1 LFYGSILGIFII
13 AFSFK
18 KIGGDA
24 TFFAAIV
31 AEAVV
36 LACFFFSEI
45 PYLWFNVIGCAVL
58 IAVAFLLNP
67 LFSTERGRA

>member
-1 LFYGSILGIFII
+1 MFYGSILGIFLV

-24 TFFAAIV
+24 TFIAAIV

-36 LACFFFSEI
+36 LTCFFFSEI
-45 PYLWFNVIGCAVL
+45 PYLWLNVIGCAVL
-58 IAVAFLLNP
+58 IAVAFVLNP
-67 LFSTERGRA
+67 LFSPERDSV